1 MNIFKAATSLFGLS
15 NEVTDDAHNLM
26 EGKFVAHVAL
36 YGLSFGTQ
44 EEYAFRLSQFAMN
57 D

>member
-44 EEYAFRLSQFAMN
+44 EEYAFRL
-57 D
+57 